1 MKIEEVFARRHF
13 IMLDGAMGTQLQL
26 RGLTTEQKPELA
38 AFIMP
43 DVLTAVHRDYAR
55 AGADILLANTFGANP
70 RKLKGTGYTVQQVI
84 EASIACARTAAQ
96 ETGALVALDIGPIGE
111 LLAPAGTL
119 PFEDACA
126 QFAEM
131 VRAGAAAGADL
142 VFLETM
148 TDLYELKAAILAAK
162 ENCDLPVFTS
172 MSFEARGRTF
182 TGCTVESLRH
192 YRRRPWCGRRGHQ
205 LLAGPQR
212 KSCPLLSGSAVW
224 CPPVCRCLSSPM
236 RACRTWTAAMI
247 SPPAEFAAE
256 MAAYLPTGISMLG
269 GCCGSEPG
277 IHPPAERADPG

>member
-1 MKIEEVFARRHF
+1 MRKYFARRRF

-131 VRAGAAAGADL
+131 VRAGAAAG
-142 VFLETM
+142 
-148 TDLYELKAAILAAK
+148 
-162 ENCDLPVFTS
+162 
-172 MSFEARGRTF
+172 GRP
-182 TGCTVESLRH
+182 R
-192 YRRRPWCGRRGHQ
+192 
-205 LLAGPQR
+205 
-212 KSCPLLSGSAVW
+212 LSGNNDR
-224 CPPVCRCLSSPM
+224 PV
-236 RACRTWTAAMI
+236 
-247 SPPAEFAAE
+247 
-256 MAAYLPTGISMLG
+256 
-269 GCCGSEPG
+269 
-277 IHPPAERADPG
+277 

>member
-1 MKIEEVFARRHF
+1 
-13 IMLDGAMGTQLQL
+13 MLDGAMGTQLQL

-43 DVLTAVHRDYAR
+43 DVLTAVHRDYAH

-84 EASIACARTAAQ
+84 EASIACAQTAAQ

-172 MSFEARGRTF
+172 MSFEAVPYLYRLHSGK
-182 TGCTVESLRH
+182 LRH

-205 LLAGPQR
+205 LLAGPQGNPAL
-212 KSCPLLSGSAVW
+212 CSAALP
-224 CPPVCRCLSSPM
+224 CGARRYAGVCQAQCG
-236 RACRTWTAAMI
+236 
-247 SPPAEFAAE
+247 PAE
-256 MAAYLPTGISMLG
+256 
-269 GCCGSEPG
+269 PG
-277 IHPPAERADPG
+277 RQL

>member
-1 MKIEEVFARRHF
+1 MQIREVFDRKRF
-13 IMLDGAMGTQLQL
+13 VFLDGGMGTQLQA
-26 RGLTTEQKPELA
+26 RGLQPGQKPELA
-38 AFIMP
+38 ALEMP
-43 DVLTAVHRDYAR
+43 DVLTAIHTDYAD

-148 TDLYELKAAILAAK
+148 TDLYELKAALLAAK
-162 ENCDLPVFTS
+162 ENTHS
-172 MSFEARGRTF
+172 A
-182 TGCTVESLRH
+182 H
-192 YRRRPWCGRRGHQ
+192 
-205 LLAGPQR
+205 
-212 KSCPLLSGSAVW
+212 SGQHE
-224 CPPVCRCLSSPM
+224 L
-236 RACRTWTAAMI
+236 
-247 SPPAEFAAE
+247 
-256 MAAYLPTGISMLG
+256 
-269 GCCGSEPG
+269 
-277 IHPPAERADPG
+277 

>member
-1 MKIEEVFARRHF
+1 
-13 IMLDGAMGTQLQL
+13 MLDGAMGTQLQL

-55 AGADILLANTFGANP
+55 AGADILQANTFGANP

-142 VFLETM
+142 VLLETM

-162 ENCDLPVFTS
+162 ENCDLPVIV
-172 MSFEARGRTF
+172 TF
-182 TGCTVESLRH
+182 TFDSTGKLLTGSNIPAALLLAESLGADAVGINCSLG
-192 YRRRPWCGRRGHQ
+192 PEQ
-205 LLAGPQR
+205 MESFVDVLLTLTNLPSVINPNAGLPV
-212 KSCPLLSGSAVW
+212 SVNGETSYPGSQ
-224 CPPVCRCLSSPM
+224 
-236 RACRTWTAAMI
+236 
-247 SPPAEFAAE
+247 EE
-256 MAAYLPTGISMLG
+256 N
-269 GCCGSEPG
+269 
-277 IHPPAERADPG
+277 

>member
-1 MKIEEVFARRHF
+1 MKIEEVFARRRF

-182 TGCTVESLRH
+182 TGCTVES
-192 YRRRPWCGRRGHQ
+192 YGITA
-205 LLAGPQR
+205 AGLGADAVGINCSLGPKEILPFAR
-212 KSCPLLSGSAVW
+212 GSAVW

-247 SPPAEFAAE
+247 SPRRSLPLRWPPTCPPEFPCWAA
-256 MAAYLPTGISMLG
+256 AAALSRNPSA
-269 GCCGSEPG
+269 C
-277 IHPPAERADPG
+277 

>member
-1 MKIEEVFARRHF
+1 MKIEEVFARRRF

-162 ENCDLPVFTS
+162 ENC
-172 MSFEARGRTF
+172 A
-182 TGCTVESLRH
+182 
-192 YRRRPWCGRRGHQ
+192 
-205 LLAGPQR
+205 
-212 KSCPLLSGSAVW
+212 
-224 CPPVCRCLSSPM
+224 CRCLP
-236 RACRTWTAAMI
+236 R
-247 SPPAEFAAE
+247 
-256 MAAYLPTGISMLG
+256 
-269 GCCGSEPG
+269 
-277 IHPPAERADPG
+277 

>member
-1 MKIEEVFARRHF
+1 MKIEEVFARRRF

-84 EASIACARTAAQ
+84 EASIACARAAAQ

-162 ENCDLPVFTS
+162 ENCDLPVFRAV
-172 MSFEARGRTF
+172 FYLFFALGWQPARLNGTLALQIKACFGGDQPSPGR
-182 TGCTVESLRH
+182 CQ
-192 YRRRPWCGRRGHQ
+192 YRV
-205 LLAGPQR
+205 
-212 KSCPLLSGSAVW
+212 SSARSAPCV
-224 CPPVCRCLSSPM
+224 
-236 RACRTWTAAMI
+236 
-247 SPPAEFAAE
+247 
-256 MAAYLPTGISMLG
+256 LP
-269 GCCGSEPG
+269 
-277 IHPPAERADPG
+277 

>member
-1 MKIEEVFARRHF
+1 M
-13 IMLDGAMGTQLQL
+13 
-26 RGLTTEQKPELA
+26 
-38 AFIMP
+38 
-43 DVLTAVHRDYAR
+43 
-55 AGADILLANTFGANP
+55 
-70 RKLKGTGYTVQQVI
+70 QQVI

-162 ENCDLPVFTS
+162 ENCDLPVFAS

-182 TGCTVESLRH
+182 TGCTAALPCGA
-192 YRRRPWCGRRGHQ
+192 RRYAGVCQAQCG
-205 LLAGPQR
+205 
-212 KSCPLLSGSAVW
+212 
-224 CPPVCRCLSSPM
+224 
-236 RACRTWTAAMI
+236 
-247 SPPAEFAAE
+247 PAE
-256 MAAYLPTGISMLG
+256 
-269 GCCGSEPG
+269 PG
-277 IHPPAERADPG
+277 RQL